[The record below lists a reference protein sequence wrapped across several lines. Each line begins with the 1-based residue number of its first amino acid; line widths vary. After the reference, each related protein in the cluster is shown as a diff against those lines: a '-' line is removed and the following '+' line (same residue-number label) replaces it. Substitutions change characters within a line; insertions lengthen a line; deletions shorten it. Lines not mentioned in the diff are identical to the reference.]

1 MNISIPLPNK
11 SKKGEKIIMM
21 SKQQEVTSICL
32 KVIIQNF
39 LCYEVTLLTF
49 PSKKGL

>member
-21 SKQQEVTSICL
+21 SKQQEAISICL
-32 KVIIQNF
+32 KFITQI
-39 LCYEVTLLTF
+39 YIMWLLA
-49 PSKKGL
+49 